1 MFRVGMGASSVY
13 LFFLSLSLSL
23 LIGGM
28 HPPTEVVVED
38 ARNVMGFNDS
48 IACFETRCYM
58 GIPPVQNAGVWWI
71 GVCVCVCSREWP
83 NPARTLPFNWIEII
97 TPAN

>member
-1 MFRVGMGASSVY
+1 MGIWARHQCT
-13 LFFLSLSLSL
+13 FFFSFSFSLSL
-23 LIGGM
+23 GGM
-28 HPPTEVVVED
+28 HPPNRGFVVED

-71 GVCVCVCSREWP
+71 GVCVCAAG
-83 NPARTLPFNWIEII
+83 NGLIQLGPFLS
-97 TPAN
+97 TGLK

>member
-1 MFRVGMGASSVY
+1 
-13 LFFLSLSLSL
+13 
-23 LIGGM
+23 M

-38 ARNVMGFNDS
+38 VRNVMGFNDS

-71 GVCVCVCSREWP
+71 GECVCAAGNGLIQRE
-83 NPARTLPFNWIEII
+83 PFLS
-97 TPAN
+97 TGLK